1 MSQIVIEHML
11 DGISLK
17 ESSRLTGMSVLDVA
31 SIRKAFIRDNAEL
44 LESLVGVSSLIG
56 DLLISQKHIE
66 ALNDQINLEDD
77 FETKTLL
84 MKRRAELLQLKQNT
98 LKNPI
103 LAAPVKQTM
112 ALSQEDHQAILGEA
126 SPEELERIQAGD
138 AGVVQSILQRI
149 KRGRGV

>member
-1 MSQIVIEHML
+1 MSQIVIDHLLE
-11 DGISLK
+11 GVSLK
-17 ESSRLTGMSVLDVA
+17 ESSRLTGISIMELA
-31 SIRKAFIRDNAEL
+31 TIRKAFIRDNAEL

-66 ALNDQINLEDD
+66 ELNEQINLEDNID
-77 FETKTLL
+77 LKTQL

-112 ALSQEDHQAILGEA
+112 TLSQEDHQAILGEA

-149 KRGRGV
+149 KRGRGI